1 MCTRLQAEARAW
13 AVAAGKQVLHPPGRV
28 QLAGLGEGASAQ
40 ILLHWGVATPIQVRT
55 LSPGPEK
62 ETCVRETGS
71 ALQSGASSRIR
82 AENAAL
88 SGDQLACPP
97 LRQ

>member
-13 AVAAGKQVLHPPGRV
+13 AVAAGKLVLHPPGRV

-55 LSPGPEK
+55 LSPGPGEGN
-62 ETCVRETGS
+62 VR
-71 ALQSGASSRIR
+71 A
-82 AENAAL
+82 
-88 SGDQLACPP
+88 
-97 LRQ
+97 